1 MNVHIREALRTISSG
16 LKYLPVNVTTLPNN
30 YYYPNAATDALRNRA
45 TALADINDAG
55 GVPFKGVH
63 VNADCTLKIIG
74 VDGEPATFILT
85 AGCWP
90 YGGLGILKTG
100 STGASN
106 IILLY

>member
-1 MNVHIREALRTISSG
+1 MNVHIREALRSISSAF
-16 LKYLPVNVTTLPNN
+16 KYLPLNVTTLPNT
-30 YYYPNAATDALRNRA
+30 YYYPNAATDALRNRS
-45 TALADINDAG
+45 TPLVDINDA

-63 VNADCTLKIIG
+63 INADCTLKIIG
-74 VDGEPATFILT
+74 VDGVVATFTLT

-90 YGGLGILKTG
+90 YGGLGIFKTG

>member
-16 LKYLPVNVTTLPNN
+16 LKYLPVNVTTLPNT

-45 TALADINDAG
+45 TALVDINDA

-63 VNADCTLKIIG
+63 INAECTLKIIG
-74 VDGEPATFILT
+74 VDGVVATFTLVP
-85 AGCWP
+85 GCWP
-90 YGGLGILKTG
+90 YGGLGIFKTG

>member
-16 LKYLPVNVTTLPNN
+16 LKYLPLNVTTLPNT
-30 YYYPNAATDALRNRA
+30 YYYPNAATNALRNRESP
-45 TALADINDAG
+45 LDDINDA

-63 VNADCTLKIIG
+63 VNEACTLKIIG
-74 VDGEPATFILT
+74 VDGVVATFILT
-85 AGCWP
+85 PGCYA
-90 YGGLGILKTG
+90 YGGLGIYKTG